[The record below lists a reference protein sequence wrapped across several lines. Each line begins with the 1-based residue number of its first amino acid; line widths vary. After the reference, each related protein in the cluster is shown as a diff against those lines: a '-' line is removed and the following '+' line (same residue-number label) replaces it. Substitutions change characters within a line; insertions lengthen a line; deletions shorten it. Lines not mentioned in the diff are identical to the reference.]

1 MSMFERVGDV
11 QYVGEKNG
19 YWSFKLDDEKWYGTG
34 DQKPEFEKGDR
45 IKFSGSTNQKGD
57 TTYYN
62 VDLETVKVKK
72 GGGTVKPYKKSG
84 GGGRNTVES
93 KAYWDKR
100 TKMDEDRVLFDHEK
114 HETIGEFSVRNSAI
128 AYLNVLKEVGA
139 LPIGKLKT
147 AAAIHKAMD
156 GCLDAIIE
164 KFSGKAPPVP
174 NNVVNL
180 PTVTGHPDN
189 FKGLEDPDE
198 FGDSPATTP
207 ATTDTTGGDNDQE
220 EEW

>member
-1 MSMFERVGDV
+1 MSVYERVGDV

-34 DQKPEFEKGDR
+34 DQKPEFDKGDR
-45 IKFSGSTNQKGD
+45 IKFSGSTNVKNG

-62 VDLETVKVKK
+62 VDLESVKVKK
-72 GGGTVKPYKKSG
+72 GEGTVKPYKKTG
-84 GGGRNTVES
+84 GGGKSTAES

-100 TKMDEDRVLFDHEK
+100 TEMDVARVLFDHEK
-114 HETIGEFSVRNSAI
+114 HVAIGEFSVRNSAI

-156 GCLDAIIE
+156 GCLVAIIE
-164 KFSGKAPPVP
+164 QFSGKAPKPVAES
-174 NNVVNL
+174 NVVEL
-180 PTVTGHPDN
+180 KQPEPV
-189 FKGLEDPDE
+189 KEADE
-198 FGDSPATTP
+198 FDEPENAGVTQGAD
-207 ATTDTTGGDNDQE
+207 DG

>member
-1 MSMFERVGDV
+1 MSVFERVGDV

-19 YWSFKLDDEKWYGTG
+19 YWSFKLDDMKWYGTG

-72 GGGTVKPYKKSG
+72 GVGVVKPYKKSG
-84 GGGRNTVES
+84 GGGKSTAES

-100 TKMDEDRVLFDHEK
+100 TAMDEARVTFDHEK
-114 HETIGEFSVRNSAI
+114 HETIGEYSVRNSAI
-128 AYLNVLKEVGA
+128 AYLNVLREVGA

-156 GCLDAIIE
+156 ACLDAIVE
-164 KFSGKAPPVP
+164 QFKGEAPKPVAES
-174 NNVVNL
+174 NVVAL
-180 PTVTGHPDN
+180 GR
-189 FKGLEDPDE
+189 G
-198 FGDSPATTP
+198 
-207 ATTDTTGGDNDQE
+207 
-220 EEW
+220 